1 MHQGTSVSV
10 LDLYKFVEEKCKG
23 SKIVDCDIFQDQP
36 NVVGDDNDNID
47 DDDDDDDNKMMT
59 FIMMMMTMMMM
70 MMIVC
75 MKKLYCSFNC
85 GCSCHSSTD

>member
-47 DDDDDDDNKMMT
+47 NDDDKMMT
-59 FIMMMMTMMMM
+59 LNMMMMMMM

-75 MKKLYCSFNC
+75 MKKLYCSFTC